1 MKLHTSLKYLVAA
14 LLVTPGC
21 ADQGSGN
28 PGTSKT
34 GGQSGSGGSGSGG
47 SSVNALGG
55 SGGKASGGNSGSG
68 GTSVTGGSTGAGG
81 SSAVGGSLTGGS
93 GGNSSGGSSGGASG
107 GNSGNGSGG
116 SPMGGSGGSRPDSG
130 ADADSATNQDL
141 AKDLGAQTGGAP
153 GTGGGGGGGAATGG
167 ATGGGG
173 NAGAT
178 GACRPKFASG
188 VNVAWFTYAGD
199 VPSPDMTKFNKL
211 YSDNASVGGRI
222 ARWWFHTNGAKTPT
236 YDSAGLTAK
245 ISDATIADI
254 KKIADGASAAG
265 QALVISLWSF
275 NMMKSDQVS
284 ATILQ
289 NNKDL
294 LQKDANRQAYVDN
307 VITPL
312 VTALKGHPGI
322 YAWEAF
328 NEPEGMINDGPNT
341 SPWTGSNYVS
351 IKDIQ
356 KCVNWFAAGI
366 HAADS
371 SALVTNGAWTFLANT
386 DIDGHKN
393 YYSDSEL
400 KAVGGKSNGTLDF
413 YQVHYYD
420 NWGSVGGAN
429 SVSPFVYPA
438 SHWALDKPVMIGE
451 FWTVDS
457 PGPSNSTIKATDLY
471 TNLYA
476 GGYQGAWAWQ
486 YANADNP
493 PPTSGDPTQWPAMK
507 TAMQNLFTAH
517 PADLACK

>member
-1 MKLHTSLKYLVAA
+1 MKYLRCFSLAA
-14 LLVTPGC
+14 SLAAIGSYGC
-21 ADQGSGN
+21 ASSSDGGGSGGSSASG
-28 PGTSKT
+28 GTQSGGQTGSGGSSGT
-34 GGQSGSGGSGSGG
+34 GGKVTGGSSGSGGTGSGGAATGGSGSGG
-47 SSVNALGG
+47 A
-55 SGGKASGGNSGSG
+55 
-68 GTSVTGGSTGAGG
+68 
-81 SSAVGGSLTGGS
+81 
-93 GGNSSGGSSGGASG
+93 SSGGASG
-107 GNSGNGSGG
+107 SGGKAAGGVSGNGGSGSGG
-116 SPMGGSGGSRPDSG
+116 ASSGSGGGAGGSGAGG
-130 ADADSATNQDL
+130 A
-141 AKDLGAQTGGAP
+141 GTGGA
-153 GTGGGGGGGAATGG
+153 GTGG
-167 ATGGGG
+167 ATGAGGA
-173 NAGAT
+173 AGAS

-199 VPSPDMTKFNKL
+199 IPTPDMTKFNKL
-211 YSDNASVGGRI
+211 YTDTSAVGGRVV
-222 ARWWFHTNGAKTPT
+222 RWWFHTNGAKTPT
-236 YDSAGLTAK
+236 YDSSGLAAK
-245 ISDATIADI
+245 ISDQNIADMKEI
-254 KKIADGASAAG
+254 LDGAAAAG
-265 QALVISLWSF
+265 QAVVVSLWSF
-275 NMMKSDQVS
+275 NMMKSDQVN

-289 NNKDL
+289 ANKDL

-312 VTALKGHPGI
+312 VTALKGHPGL

-366 HAADS
+366 HAADP

-386 DIDGHKN
+386 DVDGHKN

-400 KAVGGKSNGTLDF
+400 KSIGGKDKGTLDF

-420 NWGSVGGAN
+420 NWGTVGGAN

-438 SHWALDKPVMIGE
+438 SHWGLDKPIMIGE
-451 FWTVDS
+451 FWDVDS
-457 PGPSNSTIKATDLY
+457 PGPSNSTIKGADLY
-471 TNLYA
+471 TKLYDN
-476 GGYQGAWAWQ
+476 GYQGGWAWQ

-493 PPTSGDPTQWPAMK
+493 PPASGDQTQWPTMK